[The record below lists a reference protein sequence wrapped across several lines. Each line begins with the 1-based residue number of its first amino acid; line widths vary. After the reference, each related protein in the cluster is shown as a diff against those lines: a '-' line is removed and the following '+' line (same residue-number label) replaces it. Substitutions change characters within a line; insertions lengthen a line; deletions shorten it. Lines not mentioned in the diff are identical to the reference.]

1 VKKLVDYG
9 RDDHPSDDS
18 ERAQVAWSVAVL
30 DDCDGC
36 DDLRVEVVL
45 EEVGRAG
52 QGTVAHLAPETAQQL
67 RRTLA
72 AALREIGYG
81 PDG

>member
-52 QGTVAHLAPETAQQL
+52 QGTVAHLAPETAQHL

-72 AALREIGYG
+72 AALREIGHD